1 MTEMRKPSMFD
12 VAEHCGVSHQTVS
25 RVVNGHP
32 NVSAKTREKV
42 LKAIE
47 RLGYTQNL
55 SARALATGRSHS
67 IGVLTLD
74 SPLFGPT
81 SMLHA
86 IQVAARFRGYR
97 VVLTSVA
104 EIGNQALK
112 KGIEELEN
120 SNVDGIV
127 VIAPRSA
134 STDEPLR
141 VSARVPL
148 VFRECND
155 NENYSLVDLDQRLAA
170 AKAVDM
176 LTALG
181 HRQIAHVAGPED
193 WLVAERRR
201 EGWLMALKKVE
212 AMPAGEARGDWSP
225 DSGYRATK
233 ALLTNGSTF
242 TALFCAND
250 AMAFG
255 ALQALREAGLE
266 VPGAVSVLGFDNT
279 AESAYAMP
287 PLTTVAQ
294 DFDEVGRELI
304 EQLLRHVDG
313 EAARVRKVMLTA
325 ELIERG
331 STAAIR

>member
-1 MTEMRKPSMFD
+1 MTDLRKPSMFD
-12 VAEHCGVSHQTVS
+12 VAELCGVSHQTVS

-32 NVSAKTREKV
+32 NVSAKTRDKV

-55 SARALATGRSHS
+55 SAKALATGRSGS

-74 SPLFGPT
+74 SPLFGPA
-81 SMLHA
+81 SMLHS
-86 IQVAARFRGYR
+86 IQVAARARGYR
-97 VVLTSVA
+97 VVLASIA
-104 EIGNQALK
+104 EISNQALAE
-112 KGIEELEN
+112 GIHELEN

-127 VIAPRSA
+127 VIAARSA
-134 STDEPLR
+134 STDEPLT
-141 VSARVPL
+141 VKPRVPV
-148 VFRECND
+148 VFREGND
-155 NENYSLVDLDQRLAA
+155 TENYSVVDLDQRRAA
-170 AKAVDM
+170 TKAVDA
-176 LTALG
+176 LTEQG
-181 HRQIAHVAGPED
+181 HRAIAHIAGPKE

-201 EGWLMALKKVE
+201 EGWLESLKK
-212 AMPAGEARGDWSP
+212 AKAKPAGEARGDWSP

-233 ALLTNGSTF
+233 QLLAKGIEF

-255 ALQALREAGLE
+255 ALQALREAGIA

-279 AESAYAMP
+279 AESAYAVP

-304 EQLLRHVDG
+304 EQLLRQIDG
-313 EAARVRKVMLTA
+313 EAANVRKVMLTT
-325 ELIERG
+325 ELVERG

>member
-1 MTEMRKPSMFD
+1 MPELRKPSMFD
-12 VAEHCGVSHQTVS
+12 VAELCGVSHQTVS

-32 NVSAKTREKV
+32 NVSAKTRDKV

-55 SARALATGRSHS
+55 SARALATGRSGS

-74 SPLFGPT
+74 SPLFGPS
-81 SMLHA
+81 SMLHS
-86 IQVAARFRGYR
+86 IQVAARARGYR
-97 VVLTSVA
+97 VVLASIA
-104 EIGNQALK
+104 EISNSALTE
-112 KGIEELEN
+112 GIHDLEN

-134 STDEPLR
+134 STDEPLVVR
-141 VSARVPL
+141 PRVPL
-148 VFRECND
+148 VFREGND
-155 NENYSLVDLDQRLAA
+155 TENYSLVDLDQRRAA
-170 AKAVDM
+170 AKAVAA
-176 LTALG
+176 LTGQG
-181 HRQIAHVAGPED
+181 HRAIAHIAGPKD

-201 EGWLMALKKVE
+201 DGWLDALKLVK
-212 AMPAGEARGDWSP
+212 AKPAGEARGNWSP
-225 DSGYRATK
+225 ASGYRATK
-233 ALLTNGSTF
+233 SLLAKGTPF

-255 ALQALREAGLE
+255 ALQALRESGLA
-266 VPGAVSVLGFDNT
+266 VPGDVSVLGFDNT
-279 AESAYAMP
+279 AESAFAVP

-304 EQLLRHVDG
+304 EQLLRQIDG
-313 EAARVRKVMLTA
+313 EAANVRKVMLTT

-331 STAAIR
+331 STAPIR

>member
-1 MTEMRKPSMFD
+1 MPEPRKPSMFD
-12 VAEHCGVSHQTVS
+12 VAELCGVSHQTVS

-32 NVSAKTREKV
+32 NVSAKTRDKV

-55 SARALATGRSHS
+55 SARALATGRSGS

-74 SPLFGPT
+74 SPLFGPS
-81 SMLHA
+81 SMLHS
-86 IQVAARFRGYR
+86 IQVAARARGYR
-97 VVLTSVA
+97 VVLASIA
-104 EIGNQALK
+104 EISNSALTE
-112 KGIEELEN
+112 GIHDLEN

-134 STDEPLR
+134 STDEPLVVR
-141 VSARVPL
+141 PRVPL
-148 VFRECND
+148 VFREGND
-155 NENYSLVDLDQRLAA
+155 TESYSLVDLDQRRAA
-170 AKAVDM
+170 AKAVAS
-176 LTALG
+176 LTGQG
-181 HRQIAHVAGPED
+181 HRAIAHIAGPKD

-201 EGWLMALKKVE
+201 DGWLDALKLVK
-212 AMPAGEARGDWSP
+212 AKPAGEARGNWSP
-225 DSGYRATK
+225 ASGYRATK
-233 ALLTNGSTF
+233 SLLAKGKQF

-255 ALQALREAGLE
+255 ALKALRESGLA
-266 VPGAVSVLGFDNT
+266 VPGDVSVLGFDNT
-279 AESAYAMP
+279 AESAFAVP

-304 EQLLRHVDG
+304 EQLLRQIDG
-313 EAARVRKVMLTA
+313 EAANVRKVMLTT

-331 STAAIR
+331 STAPIR